1 MQCIVGPLKIINN
14 CHFFL
19 LVTESTYP
27 VHSGGTP
34 CRSRLCPRSSWP
46 MLVDG
51 TPVGALRM
59 RLLCVHGI
67 PSEKRKPIVTFAQLH
82 PVHAERMRD
91 RTTRGSSIRLGLEL
105 PHTLSIIGGDGKSPY
120 CLSLAGRRGTSQ
132 LVSTL
137 ICK

>member
-1 MQCIVGPLKIINN
+1 MSAVKVINN

-19 LVTESTYP
+19 FVTESTYP

-105 PHTLSIIGGDGKSPY
+105 PRFRLLVETKGSLLSWQVDAAR
-120 CLSLAGRRGTSQ
+120 CNLHL
-132 LVSTL
+132 LF